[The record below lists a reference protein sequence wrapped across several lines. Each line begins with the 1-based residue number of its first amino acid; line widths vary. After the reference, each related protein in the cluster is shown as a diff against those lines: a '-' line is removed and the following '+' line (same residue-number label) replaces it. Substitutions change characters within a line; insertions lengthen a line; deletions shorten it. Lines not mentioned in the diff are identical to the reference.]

1 MNWDRKRRSVPA
13 AVSCRAGQSARRP
26 GAIFERKIVSTK
38 EEWDV
43 ARRGAKDKT
52 DGIEGNRYSR
62 GGAAGR

>member
-1 MNWDRKRRSVPA
+1 M
-13 AVSCRAGQSARRP
+13 
-26 GAIFERKIVSTK
+26 FERKIVSTK

-52 DGIEGNRYSR
+52 DGIQGNMDSR